1 MLLLAFVDAGQ
12 DLFESA
18 QLDAVA
24 AVHVGNVRATRVSRK
39 GAHFILRYVLDAFLY
54 LAQLWPSLV
63 DFAEPRILV
72 KVDTPAVGTNHRLVL
87 RQLMG
92 RHVLGHVWP
101 RLEGKIAARPTVR
114 DACPLLQSFNL
125 P

>member
-12 DLFESA
+12 NLFESA
-18 QLDAVA
+18 QLDALA
-24 AVHVGNVRATRVSRK
+24 AVHIGNVRATRVSRK

-87 RQLMG
+87 
-92 RHVLGHVWP
+92 
-101 RLEGKIAARPTVR
+101 
-114 DACPLLQSFNL
+114 
-125 P
+125 